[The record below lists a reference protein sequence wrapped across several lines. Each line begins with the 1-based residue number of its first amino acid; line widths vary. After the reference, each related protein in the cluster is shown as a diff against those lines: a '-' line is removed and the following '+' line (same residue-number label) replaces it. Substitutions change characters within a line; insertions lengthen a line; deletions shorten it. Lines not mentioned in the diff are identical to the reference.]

1 MGGDISQIDKEV
13 KCDPLT
19 ANEQYFGLANFG
31 NTCYCNS
38 VLQALH
44 FCRPFR
50 AKILEYKLS
59 HKNVPPNEETLLTC
73 LSDLYQCIATQK
85 KKTGTVSPKRFVAR
99 LRREKAI
106 FNNYN
111 QHDAHEFFNYLL
123 NTIAD
128 LLTAE
133 KKASGD
139 ADTGDSSCSKKQANK
154 TWISDIFQGTL
165 TNVTRC
171 LMCESLSSKD
181 EDFLDLS
188 VEIQTNPTKSI
199 QPYQEY
205 NVNLTL
211 TSLYNIYNLFWSILD
226 WFLSWILGPPITL
239 EDCLQA
245 FFSLDELKGEDMYNC
260 DKCKELRNG
269 VKLLSISSLPDILCI
284 HLKRFRHDLPYPQK
298 ITRHVSFPLNGLDM
312 MPYLSEEKPSDLS
325 ASIESENSNT
335 IKALPTDDNLFS
347 NSLSSSRSSLSS
359 PDSTQSADTPS
370 KSKCLYDLV
379 AVICHTGTYASGHY
393 KTYALNDQSQTWYEF
408 DDQYV
413 TPVDPQT
420 IASCE
425 AYILFYKKVNSI

>member
-1 MGGDISQIDKEV
+1 MGGDISQIDKELN
-13 KCDPLT
+13 CESLG
-19 ANEQYFGLANFG
+19 ANEHYFGLANFG

-38 VLQALH
+38 VLQALYS
-44 FCRPFR
+44 CRPFR
-50 AKILEYKLS
+50 AKILDYKIT
-59 HKNVPPNEETLLTC
+59 HKSVLPNQETLLTS
-73 LSDLYQCIATQK
+73 LADLYHCIATQK
-85 KKTGTVSPKRFVAR
+85 KKTGTISPKKFVAR

-128 LLTAE
+128 LLAAE
-133 KKASGD
+133 TKASGD
-139 ADTGDSSCSKKQANK
+139 TDNGDSSSEKHANK
-154 TWISDIFQGTL
+154 TWIRDIFQGTL

-171 LMCESLSSKD
+171 LNCESLSSKD

-188 VEIQTNPTKSI
+188 VEIQINPTKTI
-199 QPYQEY
+199 QPYQDY
-205 NVNLTL
+205 SFNLTY

-269 VKLLSISSLPDILCI
+269 VKLLSVSSLPNILCI
-284 HLKRFRHDLPYPQK
+284 HLKRFRHDLQYPQK

-312 MPYLSEEKPSDLS
+312 SPYMSEVGGKANDSGPSS
-325 ASIESENSNT
+325 ESENAKLIS
-335 IKALPTDDNLFS
+335 ALPTDDNLFS

-359 PDSTQSADTPS
+359 PESTQFETPLERRS
-370 KSKCLYDLV
+370 FYDLV

-413 TPVDPQT
+413 TPVDSQT
-420 IASCE
+420 VASCE
-425 AYILFYKKVNSI
+425 AYILFYKKSP